1 MKTDWI
7 TDKFQLIAL
16 IRNIDT
22 KIKEEIEKLIKNYR
36 LRKSKEIQVKMN
48 ITLHDYEYYIHK
60 DEISI

>member
-1 MKTDWI
+1 LYEDDHRQI
-7 TDKFQLIAL
+7 PIDSI
-16 IRNIDT
+16 NDT

-48 ITLHDYEYYIHK
+48 ITLHEYEYYIHK